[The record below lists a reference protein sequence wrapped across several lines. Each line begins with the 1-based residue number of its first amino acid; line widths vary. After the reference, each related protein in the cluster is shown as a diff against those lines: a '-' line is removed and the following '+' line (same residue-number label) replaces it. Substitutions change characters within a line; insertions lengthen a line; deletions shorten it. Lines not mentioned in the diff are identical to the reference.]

1 MWSKYK
7 VKESDLYAVGTKA
20 SNHTHGDAEAKAKA
34 EEHAINEALLAA
46 FKTRFEKSLPLS
58 HVNVIFIE
66 SSASKAF
73 LASHHTTHANVTANE
88 GSVTHLDGSHAME

>member
-7 VKESDLYAVGTKA
+7 LKESELHAAGTKA
-20 SNHTHGDAEAKAKA
+20 SNSTHGDAETKAKA
-34 EEHAINEALLAA
+34 EDHAMNEALLAA
-46 FKTRFEKSLPLS
+46 FKKRFEKTVPLS

-66 SSASKAF
+66 SSASKPF
-73 LASHHTTHANVTANE
+73 LASHHTTLANVTANE